1 MLRNGNSNR
10 GERTCGA
17 VIGHDHTFVWSPQLL
32 KQFILF
38 HKIVKESFVA
48 LEDLQTEGICWESVG
63 NLLGLVRHSVGS
75 DPVPVKVFLC
85 CQRWLLL
92 REQSCVQDLKS
103 YRQRL
108 QTTKRTIFC
117 LRRMPKNLE
126 RRPQSEERRK

>member
-63 NLLGLVRHSVGS
+63 PRQAFCWIRSSSSEGVPLLSKMAVIKRAVVRTGS
-75 DPVPVKVFLC
+75 EKLPTASTNNKENH
-85 CQRWLLL
+85 LL
-92 REQSCVQDLKS
+92 
-103 YRQRL
+103 
-108 QTTKRTIFC
+108 
-117 LRRMPKNLE
+117 
-126 RRPQSEERRK
+126 SEENA